1 MAEYFFRPVLLMV
14 IGSGLA
20 VSPFLTESRWEW
32 NGIPVDIMGYLFAIG
47 GLVWTIAAIRSWRVS
62 APE

>member
-47 GLVWTIAAIRSWRVS
+47 GLVWTIAAIRS
-62 APE
+62 